1 MVLGLAFQ
9 GADGE
14 VVVARRERDQ
24 EICIRLLLN
33 RDRLCVESRDC
44 RWKKECGISRFEGC
58 RQVVDN
64 KFIQGLLNDFARFE
78 GLDKEPECK
87 EDTEMKLTAAWKKYP
102 MAAGTIFACA
112 GRKEFQKLHDPYR
125 RVPGSLFRED
135 TGGSVTLFFGPLRES
150 GQNWELP
157 YEIVHEGASSENEM
171 SIPKGMGA
179 ESSAGLFLQHIS
191 DALTN
196 KLPIGRPGKTVG

>member
-1 MVLGLAFQ
+1 MS
-9 GADGE
+9 E
-14 VVVARRERDQ
+14 IIARREFFSAMERALAEELVNFGYSVIKHDSQ
-24 EICIRLLLN
+24 K
-33 RDRLCVESRDC
+33 
-44 RWKKECGISRFEGC
+44 W
-58 RQVVDN
+58 
-64 KFIQGLLNDFARFE
+64 
-78 GLDKEPECK
+78 
-87 EDTEMKLTAAWKKYP
+87 AA
-102 MAAGTIFACA
+102 CC
-112 GRKEFQKLHDPYR
+112 
-125 RVPGSLFRED
+125 SLFRED

-196 KLPIGRPGKTVG
+196 KLPIARPGKTGG